1 MSNKITDG
9 ENYITRSESVPAYG
23 HFAQRM
29 GIYAVVVLCVEKIPD
44 IGINVNPTSI
54 EGAAEPITRK
64 ARVDEPVGNRDS
76 LLTKYI
82 LGCKNVGHI

>member
-9 ENYITRSESVPAYG
+9 ENYITRSKSVPAYG

-44 IGINVNPTSI
+44 LGINVNPTSI
-54 EGAAEPITRK
+54 KGGGADHEKSQSRRA
-64 ARVDEPVGNRDS
+64 S
-76 LLTKYI
+76 W
-82 LGCKNVGHI
+82 